1 MTRIKICGITNID
14 DALMT
19 IDAGA
24 DALGFNF
31 VPDTP
36 RYLKDTKAAAKIIEQ
51 LPPFITTV
59 GLFVNA
65 APEVIQAIADEC
77 HLDMLQLHGDE
88 SPQFCRGL
96 NRRVIKAVRVKDE
109 SSCSHLSDYRVS
121 GYLLDTYVKG
131 AMGGT
136 GVVFDWRLAVKA
148 KQYGQVILAGGL
160 NPDNVGASVQQ
171 VRPYG
176 VDVSSGVEVSPGRK
190 DPVKVQTFIRNVKE
204 VDREWKQLN

>member
-14 DALMT
+14 DALMS

-65 APEVIQAIADEC
+65 DSELIQSIADEC

-88 SPQFCRGL
+88 SPQFCQGF

-131 AMGGT
+131 ALGGT
-136 GVVFDWRLAVKA
+136 GVAFDWQLAIKA
-148 KQYGQVILAGGL
+148 KRYGRIVLAGGL
-160 NPDNVGASVQQ
+160 DSDNVASAVQQ

-176 VDVSSGVEVSPGRK
+176 VDVSSRVEASPGRK
-190 DPVKVQTFIRNVKE
+190 DPVKVRTFIQHVRE
-204 VDREWKQLN
+204 VDREWKQSN

>member
-1 MTRIKICGITNID
+1 MS
-14 DALMT
+14 

-36 RYLKDTKAAAKIIEQ
+36 RYLKHTNAAAKIIEQ

-65 APEVIQAIADEC
+65 APELIQSIADEC

-88 SPQFCRGL
+88 SPQFCQGF
-96 NRRVIKAVRVKDE
+96 NRRVIKAVRIKDE

-131 AMGGT
+131 ALGGT
-136 GVVFDWRLAVKA
+136 GVAFDWQLAIKA
-148 KQYGQVILAGGL
+148 KQYGRIVLAGGL
-160 NPDNVGASVQQ
+160 DPDNVASAVQQ

-176 VDVSSGVEVSPGRK
+176 VDVSSRVEASPGRK
-190 DPVKVQTFIRNVKE
+190 DPVKVGAFIQNVRE
-204 VDREWKQLN
+204 VDREWKQSN

>member
-14 DALMT
+14 DALMA

-31 VPDTP
+31 VPNTP

-51 LPPFITTV
+51 LPPFITTI

-65 APEVIQAIADEC
+65 DAEVIQGTADEC
-77 HLDMLQLHGDE
+77 NLDMLQLHGEE
-88 SPQFCRGL
+88 SPQFCQSL
-96 NRRVIKAVRVKDE
+96 NHRIIKAVRIKNE
-109 SSCSHLSDYRVS
+109 SSVSHLSDYRVS

-131 AMGGT
+131 VLGGT
-136 GVVFDWRLAVKA
+136 GVAFDWQLAVKA
-148 KQYGQVILAGGL
+148 KQYGQIILAGGL
-160 NPDNVGASVQQ
+160 DPDNVASAVEQ

-176 VDVSSGVEVSPGRK
+176 VDVSSGVEASPGRK
-190 DPVKVQTFIRNVKE
+190 DPVKVRAFIQNVKE

>member
-14 DALMT
+14 DALMA

-31 VPDTP
+31 VPGTP
-36 RYLKDTKAAAKIIEQ
+36 RYLKNIQAAAKIIEQ

-65 APEVIQAIADEC
+65 DAEVVQGTADGC
-77 HLDMLQLHGDE
+77 HLDMLQLHGEE
-88 SPQFCRGL
+88 SPQFCRSL
-96 NRRVIKAVRVKDE
+96 NHKIIKAVRIKNE
-109 SSCSHLSDYRVS
+109 SSVSHLSDYRVS

-131 AMGGT
+131 VLGGT
-136 GVVFDWRLAVKA
+136 GVAFDWQLAVKA
-148 KQYGQVILAGGL
+148 KQYGRIILAGGL
-160 NPDNVGASVQQ
+160 DPDNVASAVEQ

-176 VDVSSGVEVSPGRK
+176 VDVSSRVEASPGRK
-190 DPVKVQTFIRNVKE
+190 DPVKVRAFIQNVKE
-204 VDREWKQLN
+204 VDRGWK

>member
-14 DALMT
+14 DALMS

-59 GLFVNA
+59 ALFVNA
-65 APEVIQAIADEC
+65 DPELIQSIADEC
-77 HLDMLQLHGDE
+77 HLDLLQLHGDE
-88 SPQFCRGL
+88 SPQFCQRF
-96 NRRVIKAVRVKDE
+96 NRRVIKAVRIKDE

-131 AMGGT
+131 ALGGT
-136 GVVFDWRLAVKA
+136 GVAFDWRLAVKA
-148 KQYGQVILAGGL
+148 KQYGRIVLAGGL
-160 NPDNVGASVQQ
+160 DPDNVASAVQQ

-176 VDVSSGVEVSPGRK
+176 VDVSSRVEASPGRK
-190 DPVKVQTFIRNVKE
+190 DPVKVRTFIQNVKE
-204 VDREWKQLN
+204 VDREWKQSN

>member
-14 DALMT
+14 DALMA

-24 DALGFNF
+24 DALGFAF

-36 RYLKDTKAAAKIIEQ
+36 RYLKDTAAAAKIIEQ

-65 APEVIQAIADEC
+65 APEVIQATADEC

-88 SPQFCRGL
+88 SPQFCSAL
-96 NRRVIKAVRVKDE
+96 NRRFIKAVRVKDE
-109 SSCSHLSDYRVS
+109 SSFSHLSDYRVS

-136 GVVFDWRLAVKA
+136 GIAFDWRLAVKA
-148 KQYGQVILAGGL
+148 KQFGRIILAGGL
-160 NPDNVGASVQQ
+160 DSDNVASAVEQ

-176 VDVSSGVEVSPGRK
+176 VDVSSGVETRPGRK
-190 DPVKVQTFIRNVKE
+190 DPVKVQTFIQTVKE
-204 VDREWKQLN
+204 IDHEWKQLN

>member
-1 MTRIKICGITNID
+1 MTRIKICGVTNID
-14 DALMT
+14 DALMS

-65 APEVIQAIADEC
+65 DPELIQSIADEC

-88 SPQFCRGL
+88 SPQFCQGF

-131 AMGGT
+131 ALGGT
-136 GVVFDWRLAVKA
+136 GVAFDWQLAIKA
-148 KQYGQVILAGGL
+148 KQYGRIVLAGGL
-160 NPDNVGASVQQ
+160 DPDNVASAVQQ

-176 VDVSSGVEVSPGRK
+176 VDVSSRVEASPGRK
-190 DPVKVQTFIRNVKE
+190 DPVKVRTFIQNVKE
-204 VDREWKQLN
+204 VDREWKQSN

>member
-14 DALMT
+14 DALMA

-65 APEVIQAIADEC
+65 DPELIQLIADKC
-77 HLDMLQLHGDE
+77 QLDMLQLHGDE
-88 SPQFCRGL
+88 SPQFCQGF

-109 SSCSHLSDYRVS
+109 SSCSHLSDYHVS

-131 AMGGT
+131 ELGGT
-136 GVVFDWRLAVKA
+136 GVAFDWRLAVKA
-148 KQYGQVILAGGL
+148 KQYGRIVLAGGL
-160 NPDNVGASVQQ
+160 NPDNVGSAVQQ

-176 VDVSSGVEVSPGRK
+176 VDVSSRVEASPGRK
-190 DPVKVQTFIRNVKE
+190 DPVKVMAFIQNVRE
-204 VDREWKQLN
+204 ADREWKQSN

>member
-190 DPVKVQTFIRNVKE
+190 DPVKVQTFIRNVKK

>member
-14 DALMT
+14 DALMS

-31 VPDTP
+31 VPGTP
-36 RYLKDTKAAAKIIEQ
+36 RYLKDTKAAAKIINQ

-65 APEVIQAIADEC
+65 APELIQSIADEC
-77 HLDMLQLHGDE
+77 HLDMLQLHGEE
-88 SPQFCRGL
+88 SPQFCQGF
-96 NRRVIKAVRVKDE
+96 NRRVIKAVRIKDE

-131 AMGGT
+131 ALGGT
-136 GVVFDWRLAVKA
+136 GVVFDWELAIKA
-148 KQYGQVILAGGL
+148 KQYGRIVLAGGL
-160 NPDNVGASVQQ
+160 DPDNVASAVQQ

-176 VDVSSGVEVSPGRK
+176 VDVSSRVEASPGRK
-190 DPVKVQTFIRNVKE
+190 DPLKVTTFIQNVRE
-204 VDREWKQLN
+204 VDREWKQSN

>member
-14 DALMT
+14 DALMA
-19 IDAGA
+19 IDTGA

-77 HLDMLQLHGDE
+77 HIDMLQLHGDE

-131 AMGGT
+131 TMGGT
-136 GVVFDWRLAVKA
+136 GVAFDWRLAVKA

-160 NPDNVGASVQQ
+160 NPDNVGPAVQQ

>member
-14 DALMT
+14 DALMA

-31 VPDTP
+31 VPNTP

-51 LPPFITTV
+51 LPPFITTI

-65 APEVIQAIADEC
+65 DAEVIQGTADEC
-77 HLDMLQLHGDE
+77 NLDMLQLHGEE
-88 SPQFCRGL
+88 SPQFCQSL
-96 NRRVIKAVRVKDE
+96 NHRIIKAVRIKNE
-109 SSCSHLSDYRVS
+109 SSVSHLSDYRVS

-131 AMGGT
+131 VLGGT
-136 GVVFDWRLAVKA
+136 GVAFDWQLAVKA
-148 KQYGQVILAGGL
+148 KQYGQIILAGGL
-160 NPDNVGASVQQ
+160 DPDNVASAVEQ

-176 VDVSSGVEVSPGRK
+176 VDVSSGVEASPGRK
-190 DPVKVQTFIRNVKE
+190 DPVKVGAFIQNVKE

>member
-14 DALMT
+14 DALMS

-31 VPDTP
+31 VPGTP

-65 APEVIQAIADEC
+65 DPELIQSIADEC

-88 SPQFCRGL
+88 SPRFCQAF
-96 NRRVIKAVRVKDE
+96 NRRVIKAVRIKDE
-109 SSCSHLSDYRVS
+109 LSCSHLSDYRVS

-131 AMGGT
+131 ALGGT
-136 GVVFDWRLAVKA
+136 GVAFDWSLAVKA
-148 KQYGQVILAGGL
+148 KQYGRIVLAGGL
-160 NPDNVGASVQQ
+160 DPDNVASAVQQ

-176 VDVSSGVEVSPGRK
+176 VDVSSRVEASPGRK
-190 DPVKVQTFIRNVKE
+190 DPVKVRAFIQNVKE
-204 VDREWKQLN
+204 VDREWKQSN

>member
-14 DALMT
+14 DALMS

-65 APEVIQAIADEC
+65 DPELIQSIADEC
-77 HLDMLQLHGDE
+77 YLDTLQLHGDE
-88 SPQFCRGL
+88 SPQFCQGF

-131 AMGGT
+131 EMGGT
-136 GVVFDWRLAVKA
+136 GVAFDWRLAVKA
-148 KQYGQVILAGGL
+148 KQYGRIILAGGL
-160 NPDNVGASVQQ
+160 NPDNVGSAVQQ

-176 VDVSSGVEVSPGRK
+176 VDVSSRVEASPGRK
-190 DPVKVQTFIRNVKE
+190 DPVKVRTFIQNVKE
-204 VDREWKQLN
+204 VDREWKQSN

>member
-14 DALMT
+14 DALMS

-65 APEVIQAIADEC
+65 DPELIQSIADEC

-88 SPQFCRGL
+88 SPQFCQGF
-96 NRRVIKAVRVKDE
+96 NRRVIKAVRIKDE

-131 AMGGT
+131 ALGGT
-136 GVVFDWRLAVKA
+136 GVAFDWRLAVKA
-148 KQYGQVILAGGL
+148 KQYGRIVLAGGL
-160 NPDNVGASVQQ
+160 DPDNVASAVRQ

-176 VDVSSGVEVSPGRK
+176 VDVSSRVEASPGRK
-190 DPVKVQTFIRNVKE
+190 DPVKVRAFIQNVRE
-204 VDREWKQLN
+204 VDREWKQSN

>member
-14 DALMT
+14 DALMA

-31 VPDTP
+31 VPGTP
-36 RYLKDTKAAAKIIEQ
+36 RYLKNIQAAAKIIEQ

-65 APEVIQAIADEC
+65 DAEVVQGTADGC
-77 HLDMLQLHGDE
+77 HLDMLQLHGEE
-88 SPQFCRGL
+88 SPQFCQSL
-96 NRRVIKAVRVKDE
+96 NHRIIKAVRIKNE
-109 SSCSHLSDYRVS
+109 SSVSHLSDYHVS

-131 AMGGT
+131 VLGGT
-136 GVVFDWRLAVKA
+136 GVAFDWQLAVKA
-148 KQYGQVILAGGL
+148 KQYGRIILAGGL
-160 NPDNVGASVQQ
+160 DPDNVASAVEQ

-176 VDVSSGVEVSPGRK
+176 VDVSSRVEASPGRK
-190 DPVKVQTFIRNVKE
+190 DPVKVRAFIQNVKE
-204 VDREWKQLN
+204 IDREWKQLN

>member
-14 DALMT
+14 DALMA

-36 RYLKDTKAAAKIIEQ
+36 RYLKDTAAAAKIIEQ

-65 APEVIQAIADEC
+65 APEVIQATADEC

-88 SPQFCRGL
+88 SPQFCNAL
-96 NRRVIKAVRVKDE
+96 NRRFIKAVRVKDE
-109 SSCSHLSDYRVS
+109 SSFSHLSDYRVS

-136 GVVFDWRLAVKA
+136 GIAFDWRLAVKA
-148 KQYGQVILAGGL
+148 KQFGRIILAGGL
-160 NPDNVGASVQQ
+160 DPDNVASAVQQ

-176 VDVSSGVEVSPGRK
+176 VDVSSGVETRPRRK
-190 DPVKVQTFIRNVKE
+190 DPVKVQAFIQTVKE
-204 VDREWKQLN
+204 IDREWKQLN

>member
-14 DALMT
+14 DALMS

-31 VPDTP
+31 VPGTP
-36 RYLKDTKAAAKIIEQ
+36 RYLKDTTAAAQLIDQ

-65 APEVIQAIADEC
+65 APELIQSIADEC
-77 HLDMLQLHGDE
+77 HLDMLQLHGEE
-88 SPQFCRGL
+88 SPQFCQGF
-96 NRRVIKAVRVKDE
+96 NRRVIKAVRIKDE

-131 AMGGT
+131 ALGGT
-136 GVVFDWRLAVKA
+136 GVVFDWELAIKA
-148 KQYGQVILAGGL
+148 KQYGRIVLAGGL
-160 NPDNVGASVQQ
+160 DPDNVASAVQQ

-176 VDVSSGVEVSPGRK
+176 VDVSSRVEASPGRK
-190 DPVKVQTFIRNVKE
+190 DPLKVRTFIQNVRE
-204 VDREWKQLN
+204 VDREWKQSN

>member
-14 DALMT
+14 DALMS

-31 VPDTP
+31 VPGTP
-36 RYLKDTKAAAKIIEQ
+36 RYLKDTKAAAKIIDQ

-65 APEVIQAIADEC
+65 APELIQSIADEC
-77 HLDMLQLHGDE
+77 HLDMLQLHGEE
-88 SPQFCRGL
+88 SPQFCQGF
-96 NRRVIKAVRVKDE
+96 NRRVIKAVRIKDE

-131 AMGGT
+131 ALGGT
-136 GVVFDWRLAVKA
+136 GVVFDWELAIKA
-148 KQYGQVILAGGL
+148 KQYGRIVLAGGL
-160 NPDNVGASVQQ
+160 DPDNVASAVQQ

-176 VDVSSGVEVSPGRK
+176 VDVSSRVEASPGRK
-190 DPVKVQTFIRNVKE
+190 DPLKVRTFIQNVRE
-204 VDREWKQLN
+204 VDREWKQSN

>member
-14 DALMT
+14 DALMA
-19 IDAGA
+19 IGAGA

-31 VPDTP
+31 VPNTP

-65 APEVIQAIADEC
+65 DPELIQSIADEC

-88 SPQFCRGL
+88 SPQFCQGF
-96 NRRVIKAVRVKDE
+96 NRRIIKAVRVKDE
-109 SSCSHLSDYRVS
+109 LSCSHLSDYRVS

-131 AMGGT
+131 ALGGT

-148 KQYGQVILAGGL
+148 KQYGRIVLAGGL
-160 NPDNVGASVQQ
+160 DPDNVASAVQQ

-176 VDVSSGVEVSPGRK
+176 VDVSSRVEASPGRK
-190 DPVKVQTFIRNVKE
+190 DPVKVRAFIQNVKE
-204 VDREWKQLN
+204 VDRE

>member
-14 DALMT
+14 DALMS

-31 VPDTP
+31 VPGTP
-36 RYLKDTKAAAKIIEQ
+36 RYLKDTKVAAKIIEQ

-65 APEVIQAIADEC
+65 DPEVIQPIADEC
-77 HLDMLQLHGDE
+77 HLDMLQLHGEE
-88 SPQFCRGL
+88 SPQFCRAL
-96 NRRVIKAVRVKDE
+96 NRRIIKAVRVKDE
-109 SSCSHLSDYRVS
+109 SSISHMSDYRVS

-131 AMGGT
+131 ALGGT
-136 GVVFDWRLAVKA
+136 GVVFDWSLAVKA
-148 KQYGQVILAGGL
+148 KQYGRIILAGGL
-160 NPDNVGASVQQ
+160 NPDNVASAVQQ

-176 VDVSSGVEVSPGRK
+176 VDVSSRVEASPGRK
-190 DPVKVQTFIRNVKE
+190 DPVKVGTFIRNVKE
-204 VDREWKQLN
+204 IDHEWKQSN

>member
-14 DALMT
+14 DALMA

-31 VPDTP
+31 VPDSP
-36 RYLKDTKAAAKIIEQ
+36 RYLKDTAAAAKIIEQ

-65 APEVIQAIADEC
+65 APEVIQATADEC

-88 SPQFCRGL
+88 SPQFCNAL
-96 NRRVIKAVRVKDE
+96 NRRFIKAVRVQDE
-109 SSCSHLSDYRVS
+109 SSFSHLSDYRVS

-136 GVVFDWRLAVKA
+136 GIAFDWRLAVKA
-148 KQYGQVILAGGL
+148 KQFGRIILAGGL
-160 NPDNVGASVQQ
+160 DPDNVASAVQQ

-176 VDVSSGVEVSPGRK
+176 VDVSSGVETRPRRK
-190 DPVKVQTFIRNVKE
+190 DPVKVQAFIQTVKE
-204 VDREWKQLN
+204 IDREWKQLN

>member
-14 DALMT
+14 DALMA

-36 RYLKDTKAAAKIIEQ
+36 RYLKDTTVAAKIIEQ

-65 APEVIQAIADEC
+65 APEVIQATADEC

-88 SPQFCRGL
+88 SPQFCNAL
-96 NRRVIKAVRVKDE
+96 NRRFIKAVRVKDE
-109 SSCSHLSDYRVS
+109 SSFSHLSDYRVS

-136 GVVFDWRLAVKA
+136 GIAFDWRLAVKA
-148 KQYGQVILAGGL
+148 KQFGRIILAGGL
-160 NPDNVGASVQQ
+160 DPDNVASAVQQ

-176 VDVSSGVEVSPGRK
+176 VDVSSGVETRPRRK
-190 DPVKVQTFIRNVKE
+190 DPVKVQTFIQTVKE
-204 VDREWKQLN
+204 IDHEWKQLN

>member
-14 DALMT
+14 DALMS

-36 RYLKDTKAAAKIIEQ
+36 RYLKDTKTAAKIIDQ

-65 APEVIQAIADEC
+65 DPELIQSIADDC

-88 SPQFCRGL
+88 SPQFCQGF

-131 AMGGT
+131 ALGGT
-136 GVVFDWRLAVKA
+136 GVAFDWQLAIKA
-148 KQYGQVILAGGL
+148 KQYGQIVLAGGL
-160 NPDNVGASVQQ
+160 DPDNVASAVKQ

-176 VDVSSGVEVSPGRK
+176 VDVSSRVEASPGRK
-190 DPVKVQTFIRNVKE
+190 DPVKVRTFIQNVRE
-204 VDREWKQLN
+204 VDREWKQSN

>member
-14 DALMT
+14 DALMS

-36 RYLKDTKAAAKIIEQ
+36 RYLKDTKAAAKIIDQ

-65 APEVIQAIADEC
+65 APELIQTIADEC

-88 SPQFCRGL
+88 SPQFCQGF

-109 SSCSHLSDYRVS
+109 LSCSHLSNYRVS

-131 AMGGT
+131 ALGGT
-136 GVVFDWRLAVKA
+136 GVAFDWRLAVKA
-148 KQYGQVILAGGL
+148 KQYGRIILAGGL
-160 NPDNVGASVQQ
+160 DPDNVRSAVEQ

-176 VDVSSGVEVSPGRK
+176 VDVSSRVEASPGRK
-190 DPVKVQTFIRNVKE
+190 DPVKVEAFIRNVKE
-204 VDREWKQLN
+204 VDRAWKQLN

>member
-1 MTRIKICGITNID
+1 MIRIKICGITNID
-14 DALMT
+14 DALMA

-36 RYLKDTKAAAKIIEQ
+36 RYFKDIKAAAKIIDQ

-65 APEVIQAIADEC
+65 DPELIQAIADEC

-88 SPQFCRGL
+88 SPQFCQRF
-96 NRRVIKAVRVKDE
+96 NRRVVKAVRVKDE
-109 SSCSHLSDYRVS
+109 SSVSLMSDYRVS

-131 AMGGT
+131 KMGGT
-136 GVVFDWRLAVKA
+136 GVAFDWRFAVKA
-148 KQYGQVILAGGL
+148 KQYGRIILAGGL
-160 NPDNVGASVQQ
+160 NPDNVGPAVQQ

-176 VDVSSGVEVSPGRK
+176 VDVSSGVEASPGRK
-190 DPVKVQTFIRNVKE
+190 DPVKVEAFIRNVKE
-204 VDREWKQLN
+204 VDREWKQSN

>member
-14 DALMT
+14 DALMA

-36 RYLKDTKAAAKIIEQ
+36 RYLKDTNAAAKIIEQ
-51 LPPFITTV
+51 LPPLITTV

-65 APEVIQAIADEC
+65 DLEVVQAIADEC
-77 HLDMLQLHGDE
+77 SLDMLQLHGEE
-88 SPQFCRGL
+88 SPQFCRAL
-96 NRRVIKAVRVKDE
+96 NRRIIKAARVKDE
-109 SSCSHLSDYRVS
+109 LSVSHLSDYRVS

-131 AMGGT
+131 VLGGT
-136 GVVFDWRLAVKA
+136 GVAFDWRLAVKA
-148 KQYGQVILAGGL
+148 KQYGRIILAGGL
-160 NPDNVGASVQQ
+160 DPDNVASAVQQ

-176 VDVSSGVEVSPGRK
+176 VDVSSRVEVSPGRK
-190 DPVKVQTFIRNVKE
+190 DPVKVRTFIQNVKE
-204 VDREWKQLN
+204 VDWEWKQLN

>member
-14 DALMT
+14 DALMS

-31 VPDTP
+31 VPGTP
-36 RYLKDTKAAAKIIEQ
+36 RYLKDTKAAAKIINQ

-65 APEVIQAIADEC
+65 APELIQSIADEC
-77 HLDMLQLHGDE
+77 HLDMLQLHGEE
-88 SPQFCRGL
+88 SPQFCQGF
-96 NRRVIKAVRVKDE
+96 NRRVIKAVRIKDE

-131 AMGGT
+131 ALGGT
-136 GVVFDWRLAVKA
+136 GVVFDWELAIKA
-148 KQYGQVILAGGL
+148 KQYGRIVLAGGL
-160 NPDNVGASVQQ
+160 DPDNVASAVQQ

-176 VDVSSGVEVSPGRK
+176 VDVSSRVEVSPGRK
-190 DPVKVQTFIRNVKE
+190 DPLKVTTFIQNVRE
-204 VDREWKQLN
+204 VDREWKQSN